1 MASFKGIK
9 NAHEENK
16 MLKLLGTLYW
26 ETEVFFDPQR
36 NEITA
41 ENKPIGKK
49 SRIRPPLVIL
59 GTLNRVVT
67 MTELRQWVEEK
78 LETLQNVTDDEL
90 DT

>member
-16 MLKLLGTLYW
+16 MLQLLGVLYW
-26 ETEVFFDPQR
+26 ETEVSFDPR
-36 NEITA
+36 SNEITA

-49 SRIRPPLVIL
+49 SKDRPPLVIL
-59 GTLNRVVT
+59 GTMNRVLT

-78 LETLQNVTDDEL
+78 LKTFAS
-90 DT
+90 